1 MLGGGLMAIT
11 AGGGLDAG
19 WAACRAL
26 TAANGLRG
34 GAEPFGRRLVAPF
47 SKTRTSVMP
56 VVHEN
61 GQLTGRG
68 VDIGGYP
75 ANVPTV
81 AGGEQRQQPDRGVLG
96 GVCGPRQVD
105 APVGQAPPP
114 ACPAR
119 PPHRPPSP
127 RAPPPAQ

>member
-1 MLGGGLMAIT
+1 MLGERLIAIT
-11 AGGGLDAG
+11 ACGGLDAG
-19 WAACRAL
+19 WAACLAL

-34 GAEPFGRRLVAPF
+34 GAEPFRRRLVAPF

-96 GVCGPRQVD
+96 GVWGPGQGG
-105 APVGQAPPP
+105 AQSGQAPPLAGP
-114 ACPAR
+114 TCPPTAR
-119 PPHRPPSP
+119 R
-127 RAPPPAQ
+127 